1 MAQPVWIT
9 PPGSLG
15 TIPEGVF
22 YVVPLQAYD
31 PDSVDTVFFEVIAGQ
46 LPAGI
51 QVINDTGLMAGVPQA
66 IAVVD
71 GVPAAVSGDITSKF
85 VVRAYTK
92 TILGTVKRLADRTF
106 TLTVTGQNNPEFI
119 TPAGSVGTYFD
130 GTQVLALPIEYT
142 DVDPADTVVVRL
154 AGGLLPPGLTI
165 SATGIIS
172 GFIAP
177 NTDAGVLAG
186 FSRDGQGFSQYPFDF
201 STRSSTVNYEFTL
214 ELTDGKSSNLRTFT
228 ILVYSRNSCTAD
240 NTQITADN
248 TFVTADCTP
257 TRTPIVLT
265 PQGSLGTTR
274 NDNFYAFQFQ
284 GLDLDGDQFSFISNP
299 LTPVPGLTLDPSS
312 GWLYGYIPNLGITEL
327 TYNFTVRAYKN
338 NDPDVISPAYNYS
351 INIVGNLSTEV
362 TWLTAS
368 DLGSITNGSISTLYV
383 EAVNRSGIPLQ
394 YRLESGSDSR
404 LPQGLQLLP
413 GGDIAGRVSFNTFAL
428 DSGTT
433 TFDVRSNNLYNPNSN
448 PTTGVGTETTFDLTY
463 TFTVNAFSVNGV
475 VSVFKTFTIR
485 VIRLFNEPFD
495 NLYIQAMPPQ
505 NDRALLNSLLQNN
518 DIFPQSLL
526 YRPQDPNFGRATQV
540 IYQHAYGLTAA
551 TLDEYV
557 NALTLNHYWKNLVL
571 GSVETAQAVDDLGN
585 VIYEVVYSRVI
596 DNLVNN
602 SGQSVSKEVTL
613 AYPINAGDSTE
624 IATVYPNSLVNMRTQ
639 VIDTVGQISN
649 VLPRWMIS
657 KQADGSVLGFVPAW
671 VIAYTKPGKSGQ
683 IKYNI
688 QTQFGN
694 QLNLVDFEADRYEL
708 DNLLTK
714 NWDRETQQWIP
725 TPPQAVTFDINNHYQ
740 LPTPNDSSFVFDGG
754 IGYAVGDTIK
764 ILGSQV
770 GGTNVLND
778 ILLVVNTV
786 DALGTIESVFA
797 TGTALLF
804 SAGDTYTNIAGTN
817 ITGTG
822 TGATWDIE
830 VVPGTATVFDYGSV
844 EFSVPVDVY
853 TNTQIYDRY
862 LLFPKRNILE

>member
-1 MAQPVWIT
+1 MAQPVWTT

-22 YVVPLQAYD
+22 YEVPLQAYD
-31 PDSVDTVFFEVIAGQ
+31 PGLVDTVYFEVIAGQ

-66 IAVVD
+66 IAIID
-71 GVPAAVSGDITSKF
+71 GVPTAVSQDTISKF
-85 VVRAYTK
+85 AVRAYTK
-92 TILGTVKRLADRTF
+92 TALGTVKRLADRTF

-130 GTQVLALPIEYT
+130 GTQVLNLPIQYT
-142 DVDPADTVVVRL
+142 DVDPADTVVVGL
-154 AGGLLPPGLTI
+154 ASGLLPPGLTI
-165 SATGIIS
+165 SAGGVIS

-177 NTDAGVLAG
+177 NTEVPINA
-186 FSRDGQGFSQYPFDF
+186 
-201 STRSSTVNYEFTL
+201 TVNYEFTL

-228 ILVYSRNSCTAD
+228 ILVYSRNSLTAD

-248 TFVTADCTP
+248 TFVTADGTP
-257 TRTPIVLT
+257 TRTPIVTT
-265 PQGSLGTTR
+265 PQGSIGTTR

-284 GLDLDGDQFSFISNP
+284 GLDLDGDQFQFLYNDGDSTEI
-299 LTPVPGLTLDPSS
+299 PGLTLDPNS
-312 GWLYGYIPNLGITEL
+312 GWLYGYIPNLGTTEL
-327 TYNFTVRAYKN
+327 TYVFTVRVYKTN
-338 NDPDVISPAYNYS
+338 SPDVISAAYNYS
-351 INIVGNLSTEV
+351 LSIVGDLSTEV
-362 TWLTAS
+362 TWLTAA
-368 DLGSITNGSISTLYV
+368 DLGTIVNGSTSTLYV

-394 YRLESGSDSR
+394 YRLNSGSNSR

-413 GGDIAGRVSFNTFAL
+413 SGDIAGRVSFNTFAL
-428 DSGTT
+428 DLGTT

-448 PTTGVGTETTFDLTY
+448 PTTGVGTETTFDLTC
-463 TFTVNAFSVNGV
+463 TFQVNAYSVNGV

-495 NLYIQAMPPQ
+495 NLYIQAMPPL
-505 NDRALLNSLLQNN
+505 NDRDLLNSLLQSN

-526 YRPQDPNFGRATQV
+526 YRPQDPNFGLSTRV
-540 IYQHAYGLTAA
+540 VYQHAYGLTAA
-551 TLDEYV
+551 TLDSYV
-557 NALTLNHYWKNLVL
+557 TALMLNHYWKNLVL
-571 GSVETAQAVDDLGN
+571 GSIETAQAVDDLGN

-596 DNLVNN
+596 DDLVNN
-602 SGQSVSKEVTL
+602 EGKSVGKQVAL
-613 AYPINAGDSTE
+613 AYPIIASDSTE
-624 IATVYPNSLVNMRTQ
+624 IATVYPNSLVDMRTQ
-639 VIDTVGQISN
+639 VIDTVGQVSN
-649 VLPRWMIS
+649 VLPLWMTS

-671 VIAYTKPGKSGQ
+671 VIAYSKPGKSGQ

-688 QTQFGN
+688 QSQFGN

-714 NWDRETQQWIP
+714 NWDRATQEWIP
-725 TPPQAVTFDINNHYQ
+725 TPPEAVTFDINNHYQ
-740 LPTPNDSSFVFDGG
+740 LPTPNDSSFVFVGG
-754 IGYAVGDTIK
+754 IGYAVGNTIK

-786 DALGTIESVFA
+786 DALGTIESVFG
-797 TGTALLF
+797 TGTAPLF
-804 SAGDTYTNIAGTN
+804 TAGDTYTNIVGTN

-830 VVPGTATVFDYGSV
+830 VVPGTATIFDHGSV